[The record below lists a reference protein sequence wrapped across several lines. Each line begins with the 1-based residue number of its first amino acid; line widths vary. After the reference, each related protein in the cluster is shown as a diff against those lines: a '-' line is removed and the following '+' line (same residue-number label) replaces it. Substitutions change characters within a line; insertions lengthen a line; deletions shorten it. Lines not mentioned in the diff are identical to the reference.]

1 MKPLKQ
7 PCNLDKCLLCR
18 LCLKEWLPAVAAN
31 RQTLQLKKGELL
43 FREGDEMNGIYFV
56 YEGTVKVHKHWGE
69 DKELIVRFAKD
80 GQIVGH
86 RGLGKDPYFP
96 VSATALEKTTVCFIG
111 TQFFYSSL
119 KVNHELLFEL
129 MLFFATELKESEK
142 NMRNLAHMPVKGRIA
157 QALLN
162 LQLIFGNNFEEAIN
176 EKISR
181 QDLASYV
188 GTTYET
194 LFRMMNEMQEEGMIS
209 LAEKKL
215 LVTDQEKLLDCLHQ
229 SGGKK

>member
-18 LCLKEWLPAVAAN
+18 LCLKDWLPAVAAN
-31 RQTLQLKKGELL
+31 RKTFQLKKGESL
-43 FREGDEMNGIYFV
+43 FREGDQMNGIYFV
-56 YEGTVKVHKHWGE
+56 YEGLVKVHKHWGE
-69 DKELIVRFAKD
+69 EKELIIRFARD

-86 RGLGKDPYFP
+86 RGLGKDVYFP
-96 VSATALEKTTVCFIG
+96 VSATALEKTTVCFIENS
-111 TQFFYSSL
+111 FFYSSL
-119 KVNHELLFEL
+119 KVNHDLLFEL

-157 QALLN
+157 QALLT
-162 LQLIFGNNFEEAIN
+162 LQEKFGDSFDEAIN

-181 QDLASYV
+181 QDLASFV

-194 LFRMMNEMQEEGMIS
+194 LFRSINEMQEEGSIS
-209 LAEKKL
+209 FQDKKL
-215 LVTDQEKLLDCLHQ
+215 MIADQQKLLA
-229 SGGKK
+229 SVTNGSKP

>member
-18 LCLKEWLPAVAAN
+18 LCLKDWLPAVAAN
-31 RQTLQLKKGELL
+31 RKTFQLKKGESL
-43 FREGDEMNGIYFV
+43 FREGDQMNGIYFV
-56 YEGTVKVHKHWGE
+56 YEGLVKVHKHWGE
-69 DKELIVRFAKD
+69 EKELIVRFARD

-86 RGLGKDPYFP
+86 RGLGKDVYFP
-96 VSATALEKTTVCFIG
+96 VSATALEKTTVCFIENS
-111 TQFFYSSL
+111 FFYSSL
-119 KVNHELLFEL
+119 KVNHDLLFEL

-157 QALLN
+157 QALLT
-162 LQLIFGNNFEEAIN
+162 LQEKFGDDFDEAIN

-181 QDLASYV
+181 QDLASFV

-194 LFRMMNEMQEEGMIS
+194 LFRSINEMQEEGSIS
-209 LAEKKL
+209 FLDKKL
-215 LVTDQEKLLDCLHQ
+215 KIADQQKLLA
-229 SGGKK
+229 SVTNGGKS

>member
-1 MKPLKQ
+1 
-7 PCNLDKCLLCR
+7 LLCR
-18 LCLKEWLPAVAAN
+18 LCLKEWLPAISAS
-31 RQTLQLKKGELL
+31 RQTFLLKKGELL
-43 FREGDEMNGIYFV
+43 FREGDKMNGIYFV
-56 YEGTVKVHKHWGE
+56 YEGTVKVHKHWGD

-96 VSATALEKTTVCFIG
+96 VSATALEKTTVCFIENDL
-111 TQFFYSSL
+111 FYSSL
-119 KVNHELLFEL
+119 KVNHDLLFQL
-129 MLFFATELKESEK
+129 MLFFAGELKESEK

-157 QALLN
+157 QALLS
-162 LQLIFGNNFEEAIN
+162 LQQTFGDDFDETIN

-194 LFRMMNEMQEEGMIS
+194 LFRMMNEMQEEGVIS

-215 LVTDQEKLLDCLHQ
+215 LIVDQQKLVECLEI
-229 SGGKK
+229 SSGKK

>member
-18 LCLKEWLPAVAAN
+18 LCLNDWLPAVAAN
-31 RQTLQLKKGELL
+31 RKTFLLKKGELL

-56 YEGTVKVHKHWGE
+56 YEGLVKVHKHWGE
-69 DKELIVRFAKD
+69 EKELIVRFAKD

-86 RGLGKDPYFP
+86 RGLGKDVYFP
-96 VSATALEKTTVCFIG
+96 VSATALEKTTVCFIESS
-111 TQFFYSSL
+111 FFYSSL
-119 KVNHELLFEL
+119 KVNHDLLFEL

-142 NMRNLAHMPVKGRIA
+142 NMRNLAHMPVKGRLA

-162 LQLIFGNNFEEAIN
+162 LQERFGDSFDEFIN

-194 LFRMMNEMQEEGMIS
+194 LFRSINEMQEEGSIS
-209 LAEKKL
+209 FLDKKL
-215 LVTDQEKLLDCLHQ
+215 KIADQQKLLATINNGIK
-229 SGGKK
+229 S

>member
-18 LCLKEWLPAVAAN
+18 LCLKDWLPAVAAN
-31 RQTLQLKKGELL
+31 RKTFQLKKGELL
-43 FREGDEMNGIYFV
+43 FREGDQMNGIYFV
-56 YEGTVKVHKHWGE
+56 YEGLVKVHKHWGE
-69 DKELIVRFAKD
+69 EKELIIRFARD

-86 RGLGKDPYFP
+86 RGLGKNVYFP
-96 VSATALEKTTVCFIG
+96 VSATALEKTTVCFIENS
-111 TQFFYSSL
+111 FFYSSL
-119 KVNHELLFEL
+119 KVNHDLLFEL

-157 QALLN
+157 QALQT
-162 LQLIFGNNFEEAIN
+162 LQEKFGDDFDEAIN

-181 QDLASYV
+181 QDLASFV

-194 LFRMMNEMQEEGMIS
+194 LFRSINEMQEEGSIS
-209 LAEKKL
+209 FLDKKL
-215 LVTDQEKLLDCLHQ
+215 KIADQQKLLA
-229 SGGKK
+229 SITNGSKS